1 MRCAV
6 IGSTK
11 IAEVHINE
19 LIKNNIS
26 EIYVISRH
34 KNKRLCLIKKL
45 NKKFKSVKFYEDKID
60 ILKKKKFKI
69 IDICSADEFHDIHL
83 DYIADLNSIILIEKP
98 IISLLK
104 FNNNYVNFLNKIYK
118 KNKKIVVCYPML
130 FLCNEFKLYLNNKK
144 KFNKIKFNLSTGG
157 RYNYKKIIINLMPH
171 ALTFLTNL
179 IKIDRNTKIDFN
191 NSIIKKNNS
200 IFNLTIENIKIEILL
215 SEILHKKT
223 ILSLTVN
230 EKKITRLT
238 RRINSKFI
246 NFIKIE
252 NKNFEINNPMS
263 EFFKD
268 FFLNINNNKYYYKNK
283 NLTYL
288 IMKLNFNLMFLK
300 K

>member
-1 MRCAV
+1 
-6 IGSTK
+6 
-11 IAEVHINE
+11 
-19 LIKNNIS
+19 
-26 EIYVISRH
+26 
-34 KNKRLCLIKKL
+34 
-45 NKKFKSVKFYEDKID
+45 
-60 ILKKKKFKI
+60 
-69 IDICSADEFHDIHL
+69 
-83 DYIADLNSIILIEKP
+83 
-98 IISLLK
+98 
-104 FNNNYVNFLNKIYK
+104 
-118 KNKKIVVCYPML
+118 
-130 FLCNEFKLYLNNKK
+130 
-144 KFNKIKFNLSTGG
+144 
-157 RYNYKKIIINLMPH
+157 MPH
-171 ALTFLTNL
+171 ALTFLINL

-230 EKKITRLT
+230 DKKITRLT
-238 RRINSKFI
+238 RRMNSKFI
-246 NFIKIE
+246 NFIKID
-252 NKNFEINNPMS
+252 NKNFEIKNPMS